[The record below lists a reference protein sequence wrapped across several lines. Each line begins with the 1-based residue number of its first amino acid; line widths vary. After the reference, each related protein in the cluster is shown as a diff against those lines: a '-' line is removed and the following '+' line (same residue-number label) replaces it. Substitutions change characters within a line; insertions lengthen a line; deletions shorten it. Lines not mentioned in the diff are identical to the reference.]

1 MATAADVY
9 YISSDMTEK
18 ITGLSAGGSYLNTAT
33 ITYALKNAI
42 GDTLVGGTGSYT
54 YTAASNGNYTA
65 PIESTVTTLM
75 SEGAT
80 YYLHVTIVSG
90 NYNAFFRLERW
101 ANYAG
106 PTTG

>member
-42 GDTLVGGTGSYT
+42 GDTLAGGT
-54 YTAASNGNYTA
+54 GNYTA